1 MILVN
6 INFKNKQKNYL
17 LDSLLNILIR
27 GSLRKSNSE
36 VNNGD
41 INCRNTEG
49 HTSELAVQFRKN
61 LTNSLQHINT
71 KVSMQNLNKFTRI
84 WNGYNH
90 IKNNNE
96 VE

>member
-27 GSLRKSNSE
+27 GSLLKSNSE

-61 LTNSLQHINT
+61 LTNSLGSTSAAGND
-71 KVSMQNLNKFTRI
+71 
-84 WNGYNH
+84 
-90 IKNNNE
+90 
-96 VE
+96 VEAGSPATSPVLG